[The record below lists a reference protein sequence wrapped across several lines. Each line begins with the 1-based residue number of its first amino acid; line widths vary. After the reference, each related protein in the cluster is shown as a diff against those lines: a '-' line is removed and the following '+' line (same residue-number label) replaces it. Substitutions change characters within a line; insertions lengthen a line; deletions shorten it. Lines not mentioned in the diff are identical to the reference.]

1 MNKKFFEKEYKMIVY
16 IIAGFICALLILG
29 FIFIG
34 KKIGFGLI
42 LEKLAILWFRL
53 ACSFAILYLAH
64 IIADGY
70 NIIVPVNIFSAL
82 TITILGIP
90 GILCIGIITIFQ

>member
-1 MNKKFFEKEYKMIVY
+1 MIVY
-16 IIAGFICALLILG
+16 ILVGLACALLIFG
-29 FIFIG
+29 FFFIG
-34 KKIGFGLI
+34 SKLGYGLI

-70 NIIVPVNIFSAL
+70 NIIVPVNLFSAI

-90 GILCIGIITIFQ
+90 GLLCIGVITFFQ

>member
-1 MNKKFFEKEYKMIVY
+1 MIVY
-16 IIAGFICALLILG
+16 TSVGILSVLLILF
-29 FIFIG
+29 FIGIG
-34 KKIGFGLI
+34 KKKGFGLI
-42 LEKLAILWFRL
+42 FEKLAILWFRL
-53 ACSFAILYLAH
+53 ACSFAILYIAH

-90 GILCIGIITIFQ
+90 GMFCIGVLTIFQ

>member
-1 MNKKFFEKEYKMIVY
+1 MIVY
-16 IIAGFICALLILG
+16 IGVSLISVLLILG
-29 FIFIG
+29 FIIIG
-34 KKIGFGLI
+34 KKVGYGVI
-42 LEKLAILWFRL
+42 LEKLAIIWFRL
-53 ACSFAILYLAH
+53 ACSFAILYIAH

-90 GILCIGIITIFQ
+90 GMLCIGIITILQ

>member
-1 MNKKFFEKEYKMIVY
+1 MIVY
-16 IIAGFICALLILG
+16 IGVSLISVLLILG
-29 FIFIG
+29 FIIIG
-34 KKIGFGLI
+34 KKVGYGAI
-42 LEKLAILWFRL
+42 LEKLAIIWFRL
-53 ACSFAILYLAH
+53 ACSFAILYIAH

-90 GILCIGIITIFQ
+90 GMLCIGIITILQ